1 MKNLVD
7 SYIDSYLEKLS
18 ESYSSSSIRRTSANK
33 TSSTTGSIELA
44 LARKANDPLYRKMQ
58 MYRDLY
64 LTAKTQLK
72 KKYKSKA
79 TALARQR
86 ASKYKRS

>member
-1 MKNLVD
+1 MKLEE
-7 SYIDSYLEKLS
+7 YLDDLQ
-18 ESYSSSSIRRTSANK
+18 ESYSSSSVRRTSINK
-33 TSSTTGSIELA
+33 TSSTTGAIELA

-58 MYRDLY
+58 MYRELY
-64 LTAKTQLK
+64 MAEKSQIK

-86 ASKYKRS
+86 ASKYKGS